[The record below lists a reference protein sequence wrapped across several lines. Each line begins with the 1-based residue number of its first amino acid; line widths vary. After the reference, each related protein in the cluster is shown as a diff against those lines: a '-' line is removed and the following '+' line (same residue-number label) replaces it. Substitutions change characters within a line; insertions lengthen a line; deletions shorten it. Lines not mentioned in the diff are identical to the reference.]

1 MTEKIEDLMSSF
13 EKQKTPFQVRESLV
27 RKYVAINSG
36 DEKAWNLLLRILST
50 NENWKEVNRLS
61 KKMGKIFPTNI
72 ACRYASALSLA
83 KLQKIDDA
91 LTYIE
96 NLNVDIQFGEM
107 FQALK
112 GKLQLIKNPKSSVSI
127 FCNEKVSLSC
137 QLDFSIGLASAK
149 SLMNSR
155 MGVEVLF
162 FQISPWHISI
172 QSGIFDLL
180 TSHSIGCVMTNEFW
194 LLEALKPK
202 IIVLSDTPK
211 SVVNRIRLILKD
223 SIIVNTRHG
232 LGDKNYAYYASAAAD
247 YVCASS
253 ETVARD
259 QISSGCL
266 DPNSLWVTGFPQMDS
281 LFLNVGKSV
290 YKPSGNAPRILFAPT
305 FTPKMN
311 SGELIGTNPV
321 AMLRGNNANWHVM
334 IRPHPNMLHT
344 HPQIIRAWHESINK
358 TCNATLDINFNRSPA
373 ETLAASDILISDF
386 SSIALQYLAL
396 DRPIICLVQDELAI
410 RSPFYD
416 PHSYE
421 VKLGQSAIKINNVNE
436 LLPSIIES
444 LQGRQSKL
452 IVNNRRMLAKY
463 LFGDLQDGMAAQ
475 RIAKNI
481 LTVLDKQH
489 EKSLR

>member
-1 MTEKIEDLMSSF
+1 MTENIEDLMSSF
-13 EKQKTPFQVRESLV
+13 ERQKTPFQVRESLV
-27 RKYVAINSG
+27 RKYVAIHGRN
-36 DEKAWNLLLRILST
+36 EKAWNLLLRILST
-50 NENWKEVNRLS
+50 NENWKEVYRLS
-61 KKMGKIFPTNI
+61 RQMGKIFPSNI
-72 ACRYASALSLA
+72 ACRYATALSLA
-83 KLQKIDDA
+83 NLQKIDDA

-96 NLNVDIQFGEM
+96 NLNYYIQSGEM

-112 GKLQLIKNPKSSVSI
+112 GKLQLINNPKFSTGI
-127 FCNEKVSLSC
+127 FSKEKVSLSC
-137 QLDFSIGLASAK
+137 QLDFSRGLVSAK
-149 SLMNSR
+149 SLVNSR
-155 MGVEVLF
+155 LGVEIVF

-172 QSGIFDLL
+172 QCGIFDLL
-180 TSHSIGCVMTNEFW
+180 TSHSIGCVITNEFW

-211 SVVNRIRLILKD
+211 SVINRIRWILKD

-232 LGDKNYAYYASAAAD
+232 LGDKNYAYYASGSAD

-253 ETVARD
+253 QNVARD

-266 DPNSLWVTGFPQMDS
+266 DPDSFWVTGFPQMDN
-281 LFLNVGKSV
+281 LFLNIEKSV
-290 YKPSGNAPRILFAPT
+290 YKNSGNAPRILFAPT

-321 AMLRGNNANWHVM
+321 AMLRGNNASWHVT

-344 HPQIIRAWHESINK
+344 HPQIIRAWQESINK
-358 TCNATLDINFNRSPA
+358 TCNATLDIDFNRSPA

-396 DRPIICLVQDELAI
+396 DRPIICLVQDELAT
-410 RSPFYD
+410 RSPFFD

-421 VKLGQSAIKINNVNE
+421 FKLGQSAIKINNVNE

-444 LQGRQSKL
+444 LKGRQSKL

-463 LFGDLQDGMAAQ
+463 LFGDLQDGMASQ

-489 EKSLR
+489 EKNLR